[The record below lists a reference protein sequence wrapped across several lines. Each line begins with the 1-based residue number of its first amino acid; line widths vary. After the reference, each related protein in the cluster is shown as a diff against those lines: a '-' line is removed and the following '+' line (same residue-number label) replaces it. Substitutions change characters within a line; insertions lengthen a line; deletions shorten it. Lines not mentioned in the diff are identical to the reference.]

1 MNENHIKKDA
11 KAEEIKRKKRMKDV
25 RDKIWKD
32 KTKIE
37 YKEI

>member
-11 KAEEIKRKKRMKDV
+11 KTEEIKQKKRMKDTG
-25 RDKIWKD
+25 DKIWKD

>member
-11 KAEEIKRKKRMKDV
+11 KTEEIKRKKRMKDV